1 MLTQV
6 TATVTFTLFHNVI
19 LNTTVT
25 MANTHYLLDVQHT
38 FINYTQTKATAPQ
51 KLSVTRDLDFH
62 VQFLFTFT
70 IHSTNQDV
78 YN

>member
-6 TATVTFTLFHNVI
+6 TATVTFTLFHTVI

-25 MANTHYLLDVQHT
+25 MANAHYLLDVQHT
-38 FINYTQTKATAPQ
+38 FTNYTQTKATAPQ